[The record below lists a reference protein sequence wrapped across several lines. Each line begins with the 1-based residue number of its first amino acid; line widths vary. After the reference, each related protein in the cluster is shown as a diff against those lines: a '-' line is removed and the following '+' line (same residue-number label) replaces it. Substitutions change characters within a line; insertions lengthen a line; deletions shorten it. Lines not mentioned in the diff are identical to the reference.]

1 MRVLSTRIDGK
12 ELAIPKPAS
21 PVESEIFE
29 FFKESDPSGAYING
43 LKEYVGKIFIPSR
56 KNLDKL
62 SRRVEELR
70 LKAEN
75 KSQLKVLDS
84 GSAWIT
90 LNEPHQ
96 AVESVLNAFFGYMI
110 KEGIIDSHMKA
121 LTRNGIRAVQAATM
135 EAAAKNWP
143 TGLRLLALI
152 RCDGLQEIIKTI
164 KKETPDKQ
172 LKEGLDGL
180 SEVTRKYASIFR
192 VKGFKNQDFDEVYRI
207 IKKQGADLG
216 RKEIYAQA
224 LQRLWDYSETPS
236 ELEAK
241 GLRYLERELPKF
253 QRMTARLAKKYGV
266 PAKAEEV
273 SKIIKAK
280 RAVKVNEVI
289 PYLADL
295 RKRVVKVANK
305 SIVKV
310 NPNYDAKV
318 IETPSYLTAIFPSGG
333 AFFFDTFT
341 NKPQQLFICTTDP
354 RRDPSTAPGELLN
367 LLVHEEYGHCVHA
380 SNSSVGYGA
389 KPTLVDM
396 LWSPL
401 GGAISEGISFQREI
415 EFQDVMEKLKT
426 RRGLNA
432 DEKALVNFY
441 EKHGGF
447 DNIAEEYEFY
457 TWMWRIV
464 RFLRIIGDAR
474 INSGKQ
480 GLVDFIDWASKKT
493 GLSKSMVYH
502 QLFPAHQGNGPGYA
516 STYAI
521 VGESIRE
528 IQNRAVRNGKS
539 LLDFNTYACS
549 MGFPARTI
557 FEDRLKAFAAK

>member
-1 MRVLSTRIDGK
+1 
-12 ELAIPKPAS
+12 LAIPKPAS

-29 FFKESDPSGAYING
+29 LFKEYDPSGAYISG
-43 LKEYVGKIFIPSR
+43 LNEYAGKIFVPSKR
-56 KNLDKL
+56 NLEKF
-62 SRRVEELR
+62 SRRVDELR

-84 GSAWIT
+84 IAAWNG
-90 LNEPHQ
+90 LGEPHMV
-96 AVESVLNAFFGYMI
+96 VETVLNAYFGYMI
-110 KEGIIDSHMKA
+110 KEGINDNHMKS
-121 LTRNGIRAVQAATM
+121 LTRNGIKAIETATA
-135 EAAAKNWP
+135 ETAGRDWP

-152 RCDGLQEIIKTI
+152 RCDGLQEILRTV
-164 KKETPDKQ
+164 KKETQDKQ
-172 LKEGLDGL
+172 LKEGLDDL
-180 SEVTRKYASIFR
+180 SQVTRKYASIFR
-192 VKGFKNQDFDEVYRI
+192 VKGFKNQGFDEVYKI

-216 RKEIYAQA
+216 RKEIYGQA
-224 LQRLWDYSETPS
+224 LQRLWDYSETPD

-241 GLRYLERELPKF
+241 GLKYLDRELPKF
-253 QRMTARLAKKYGV
+253 QRMTAKLAKKYGV
-266 PAKAEEV
+266 AANAEKL
-273 SKIIKAK
+273 SQAIKAK

-289 PYLADL
+289 SYLTQL
-295 RKRVVKVANK
+295 RKIVVKVANK

-310 NPNYDAKV
+310 NPKYAAKV
-318 IETPSYLTAIFPSGG
+318 IETPPYLTAIFPSGG
-333 AFFFDTFT
+333 AFFYDTLT
-341 NKPQQLFICTTDP
+341 DKPQQLFICTTDP

-380 SNSSVGYGA
+380 SNSALGYGA

-401 GGAISEGISFQREI
+401 GGAVTEGISFQREI
-415 EFQDVMEKLKT
+415 EFQDVLEKMKT
-426 RRGLNA
+426 GKGLSSE
-432 DEKALVNFY
+432 EKAFVKFY

-447 DNIAEEYEFY
+447 DNIVEEYEFY

-480 GLVDFIDWASKKT
+480 GLVEFIEWASKRT

-528 IQNRAVRNGKS
+528 IQNRAVRNGKK

-557 FEDRLKAFAAK
+557 FEDRLRAFATK